1 MSKFKK
7 RESLEKQLK
16 RLEEEMNLT
25 IQGAPDVYQ
34 IEEKQGPDESSP
46 VSPSPSV
53 PGQDLTASSKEIEH
67 RAPVTT
73 ESFLQI
79 IRKPSFYLT
88 SAGIIIIVLFL
99 FFAPLFQFSTP
110 LRSDSDLPG
119 VQVAFRYYY
128 NIFGQKQR
136 EETIVFLDHKK
147 VVILLPMQQWVNLEK
162 SKKLMAIEHYQKQ
175 D

>member
-1 MSKFKK
+1 MSRFKK

-25 IQGAPDVYQ
+25 IQGAPEVYQ
-34 IEEKQGPDESSP
+34 VEEKEEKEDTVS
-46 VSPSPSV
+46 VSPPGLVTAENIDSPEKTEYPV
-53 PGQDLTASSKEIEH
+53 PA
-67 RAPVTT
+67 TT

-88 SAGIIIIVLFL
+88 SAVIIIIILFL
-99 FFAPLFQFSTP
+99 FLAPLFQFSTP

-162 SKKLMAIEHYQKQ
+162 SKKLLAIEHYQQQ